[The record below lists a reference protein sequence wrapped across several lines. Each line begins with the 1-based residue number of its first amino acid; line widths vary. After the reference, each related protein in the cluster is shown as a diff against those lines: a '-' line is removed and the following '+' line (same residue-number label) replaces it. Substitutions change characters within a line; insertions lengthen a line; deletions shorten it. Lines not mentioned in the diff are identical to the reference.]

1 VLEVLKK
8 LAGPLLAA
16 PDAVTGAVTQ
26 VLQRLKDDQHVVV
39 RVQPADLDTLT
50 AAKPALS
57 RALAGAALTL
67 VADQR
72 VDLGGCIVESTL
84 GNLDGRLEVQLSELY
99 EILRAAKAEG
109 RKS

>member
-1 VLEVLKK
+1 
-8 LAGPLLAA
+8 
-16 PDAVTGAVTQ
+16 VTQ
-26 VLQRLKDDQHVVV
+26 VLQRLKDDQQVVV

-57 RALAGAALTL
+57 RALAGATLTL

-72 VDLGGCIVESTL
+72 VELGGCIVESTL

-99 EILRAAKAEG
+99 EILRTAKAEG